1 MGVNKIRNR
10 HEASSGATEEHRKG
24 DAGDAKKNLDA
35 DESQVEAVL
44 AMMDK
49 TDKEIPQFRYVY

>member
-1 MGVNKIRNR
+1 MGVNKLRDR
-10 HEASSGATEEHRKG
+10 QEVSSETNAEGRQR
-24 DAGDAKKNLDA
+24 DVGDAKKTLDA
-35 DESQVEAVL
+35 DEPQVEAVL

>member
-1 MGVNKIRNR
+1 MGVNKIRDR
-10 HEASSGATEEHRKG
+10 QEASSQVTAESRQS

-35 DESQVEAVL
+35 DEPQVEAVL

-49 TDKEIPQFRYVY
+49 TDKEIHQFRYVY